1 MNPKQPS
8 SGDRMKPR
16 KLLRPAA
23 LTLALVLALC
33 SMLTL
38 TRCSIRHPPG
48 FWFGPSL
55 AELDRRAQPHFERA
69 KQTIPAIAENLSSLS
84 SLSKMCWYMATDKAA
99 LQKFLREQ
107 LRPLTSHCAAG
118 ASVYGVKLESEVFG
132 NLVTEV
138 GKNNLVASAY
148 AVGGLALEAI
158 FLKTLIRSL
167 SRALGA
173 AAARLA
179 ASWGGAAASAVADG
193 PLPFGDIIGVVMG
206 IGGTIW
212 SAYDLWQCRVR
223 LPLEISA
230 VLNAAVDSCRDQC
243 RKLAAR

>member
-1 MNPKQPS
+1 
-8 SGDRMKPR
+8 MK
-16 KLLRPAA
+16 
-23 LTLALVLALC
+23 
-33 SMLTL
+33 M
-38 TRCSIRHPPG
+38 
-48 FWFGPSL
+48 
-55 AELDRRAQPHFERA
+55 
-69 KQTIPAIAENLSSLS
+69 
-84 SLSKMCWYMATDKAA
+84 
-99 LQKFLREQ
+99 
-107 LRPLTSHCAAG
+107 
-118 ASVYGVKLESEVFG
+118 ESEVFG

-138 GKNNLVASAY
+138 GKNNLAASAY

-206 IGGTIW
+206 VGGTIW
-212 SAYDLWQCRVR
+212 SVYDLWQCRVR

-243 RKLAAR
+243 RRLAR